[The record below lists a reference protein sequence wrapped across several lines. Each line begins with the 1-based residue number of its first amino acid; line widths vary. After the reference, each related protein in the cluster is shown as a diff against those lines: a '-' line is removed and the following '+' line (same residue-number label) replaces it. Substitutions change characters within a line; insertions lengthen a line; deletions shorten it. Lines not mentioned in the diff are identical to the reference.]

1 MVRESQGGCINAK
14 DPLIIGVNVTEGVLK
29 IGTPLCIP
37 MRESFKIGVVQ
48 SMQINKKS
56 IIEARAK
63 DGDVAV
69 KIQGVDN
76 VMYGRHFNDSD

>member
-1 MVRESQGGCINAK
+1 
-14 DPLIIGVNVTEGVLK
+14 
-29 IGTPLCIP
+29 
-37 MRESFKIGVVQ
+37 MRESFRIGVVQ